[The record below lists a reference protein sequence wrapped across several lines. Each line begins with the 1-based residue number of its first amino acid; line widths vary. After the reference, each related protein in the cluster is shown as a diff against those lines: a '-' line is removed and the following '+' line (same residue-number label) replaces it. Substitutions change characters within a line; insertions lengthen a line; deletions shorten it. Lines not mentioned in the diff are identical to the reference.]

1 MHLTLPS
8 TSIAIIIIITS
19 SCWRPKSEKKS
30 CAGQPAY
37 CCCRRKARD
46 RRNSRR
52 LHGTGI
58 GTGGKVICT
67 GAQQRHQR
75 TSPPVFQSVTQSA
88 VKSEASIGSDDI
100 RAPRP
105 PHLRFRPLRY
115 KRILSARSGSDHPR
129 PSRHL
134 PWSCPVL
141 SCPAI
146 TTTTPPPS
154 FLSSPRHPRRGAY
167 TLRSTQSSPS
177 GVFPHHTLSLIVGAL
192 PRPQQLEVE
201 VEDDD
206 EMEGAIKGVPAP
218 VLSASHLFSLHVL
231 LAPPAAGLHRHRASM
246 DMRPAEPTELR
257 PIGAPPISSHAPP
270 SASPHTSLDDPIY
283 SSTTKGS
290 SFTGCHHPAK
300 LTSTS
305 DRRHIP
311 AHAAREQLTVARS
324 EWTHT
329 NSLDLLIISLMLTL
343 VRYTPIGIISLHTP
357 QAHSVSCVYQSA
369 SSQKHSSLLDS
380 VCLRRMPRL
389 AELYQSLSAS
399 CTSCG
404 RG

>member
-1 MHLTLPS
+1 MHRSPTTTPASEPVCLSVSQPS
-8 TSIAIIIIITS
+8 S
-19 SCWRPKSEKKS
+19 K
-30 CAGQPAY
+30 
-37 CCCRRKARD
+37 
-46 RRNSRR
+46 
-52 LHGTGI
+52 
-58 GTGGKVICT
+58 
-67 GAQQRHQR
+67 
-75 TSPPVFQSVTQSA
+75 
-88 VKSEASIGSDDI
+88 ASIGSDDTKVAKTTAPSLPSATLQTHTI
-100 RAPRP
+100 R
-105 PHLRFRPLRY
+105 
-115 KRILSARSGSDHPR
+115 KERIRSSPSITTSA
-129 PSRHL
+129 L
-134 PWSCPVL
+134 VLSCPVL
-141 SCPAI
+141 SCHHHHHS
-146 TTTTPPPS
+146 TPIFS
-154 FLSSPRHPRRGAY
+154 FLPPGIPKGGRAY

-177 GVFPHHTLSLIVGAL
+177 GVFPHHTLSVIVGAL

-231 LAPPAAGLHRHRASM
+231 LAPPAAGLHRHRASL

-270 SASPHTSLDDPIY
+270 SASPHTSFDDPIY

-369 SSQKHSSLLDS
+369 SSQKHSSLLHS